1 MATPFAVEVVTPE
14 RVLFSGEVEEVSLR
28 TDEGEIAFLAKHED
42 LIGAVDITVC
52 KLTPSTGGDAAEPVL
67 IAIHGGF
74 VHVDDSGVKL
84 LASVAELGTEID
96 VDRARNALSAAEGRR
111 SSEPAGA
118 AHADEAG
125 ENHSDGIA
133 KSGAML
139 ALLEPDAPEQAVRR
153 AEVRLE
159 AAGAAL
165 RN

>member
-1 MATPFAVEVVTPE
+1 MATPFTVEVVTPE

-42 LIGAVDITVC
+42 YIGAVDITVC
-52 KLTPSTGGDAAEPVL
+52 KLTPQAGGDAAEPEL
-67 IAIHGGF
+67 LAIHGGF
-74 VHVDDSGVKL
+74 VHVDESGVKI
-84 LASVAELGTEID
+84 LASVAELGGEID
-96 VDRARNALSAAEGRR
+96 VDRARNALVTAETRR
-111 SSEPAGA
+111 TSEPASSNAEESGDDRGA
-118 AHADEAG
+118 
-125 ENHSDGIA
+125 GIA

-139 ALLEPDAPEQAVRR
+139 ALLEPEAPEQAIRR

>member
-42 LIGAVDITVC
+42 FIGAVDITVC
-52 KLTPSTGGDAAEPVL
+52 KLTLSSSGDATEPML

-74 VHVDDSGVKL
+74 VHVDTNGVKL
-84 LASVAELGTEID
+84 LASVAELGAEID
-96 VDRARNALSAAEGRR
+96 VDRARVALSGAESRR
-111 SSEPAGA
+111 GTEPTA
-118 AHADEAG
+118 AHG
-125 ENHSDGIA
+125 EESGEDRGDGIA

-139 ALLEPDAPEQAVRR
+139 ALLEPDAPEQAARR

-165 RN
+165 RT